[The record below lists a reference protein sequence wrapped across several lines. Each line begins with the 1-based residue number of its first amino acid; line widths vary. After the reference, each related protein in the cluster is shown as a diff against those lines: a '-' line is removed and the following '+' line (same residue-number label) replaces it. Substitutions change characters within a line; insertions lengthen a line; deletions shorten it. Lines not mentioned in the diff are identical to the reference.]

1 MTFLI
6 TSVYVLGDSDT
17 GQSFSRNLD
26 QYMFYGRE
34 LSSGEVSDLYNG
46 GAGIDPYADRINDAV
61 TYYSM
66 DNEDVSGAVLYDVA
80 GTNNGTMTNVTAD
93 TGKIANAR
101 SFNGSSSYIGVPQQV
116 ITDLITADA
125 WTIACWVKHGAAID
139 TQGEYLFA
147 GGNGGTHLGAGIG
160 INIKSTGEF
169 RAFVGYS
176 GSAPIA
182 ESSATVNDDNW
193 HHVVAT
199 YDGTNIQLYVDN
211 VADGNVS
218 APSPTWSTANNVEIG
233 KLGSTRHWDGLIDE
247 FAIYDRA
254 LNTNEIDLL
263 WNSGNGTNPYNI
275 LNDAE
280 IYLPFDSN
288 ADDISG
294 NSNNGT
300 LTNGASISGAT
311 KKVGVG
317 SVEMDNDTANQY
329 VNLSAHIG
337 DVEGNVTGSIALWFR
352 LNEKN
357 RLQGLCTVGDFGNVS
372 SRFRIAYFNTP
383 DELLISLNNGS
394 WVLDYQTVTGGFNV
408 DTWYHVVLTQDG
420 TASKC
425 YINGEEAV
433 ITGGQNVN
441 GGGWF
446 ASMSNLDTF
455 RVGARAYS
463 DDWFLDGFID
473 EFAYYKRALSATEVR
488 HLYNEGNG
496 QNPYDTGLPSP
507 VDVLNGNQTWQ
518 MTLND
523 GVANRSVTFWKTKIF
538 DSWQSDKN
546 SYVWVGGYTYSLGA
560 SLPDVG
566 RTEYYATEPSQQD
579 IVDLWENDLNQ

>member
-1 MTFLI
+1 MT
-6 TSVYVLGDSDT
+6 
-17 GQSFSRNLD
+17 
-26 QYMFYGRE
+26 
-34 LSSGEVSDLYNG
+34 
-46 GAGIDPYADRINDAV
+46 INDAI

-66 DNEDVSGAVLYDVA
+66 DNEDISGTVLYDVA
-80 GTNNGTMTNVTAD
+80 GSNNGTLNNITAD

-116 ITDLITADA
+116 ITDIIAADA
-125 WTIACWVKHGAAID
+125 WTIACWIKHGATID
-139 TQGEYLFA
+139 VQGEYLFA
-147 GGNGGTHLGAGIG
+147 GGNGGSFLGTGVG

-182 ESSATVNDDNW
+182 ESTATINDDAW

-199 YDGTNIQLYVDN
+199 YDGTTIRLYVDN
-211 VADGNVS
+211 QADGSIS

-233 KLGSTRHWDGLIDE
+233 KLSSTRHWDGLIDE

-254 LNTNEIDLL
+254 LSPTEVGDLY
-263 WNSGNGTNPYNI
+263 NSGNGTNPYNI
-275 LNDAE
+275 LNDAL
-280 IYLPFDSN
+280 IYLPFDTN
-288 ADDISG
+288 ADDASG
-294 NSNNGT
+294 NSNNGV

-311 KKVGVG
+311 KKVGAG

-329 VNLSAHIG
+329 VNLSAHVG
-337 DVEGNVTGSIALWFR
+337 DIQGNTNGSIALWFR

-357 RLQGLCTVGDFGNVS
+357 RLQGLCTVGDFGNTA

-394 WVLDYQTVTGGFNV
+394 WQLDYQTVTSGFNI

-420 TASKC
+420 TASKV
-425 YINGEEAV
+425 YLNGEEAV

-446 ASMSNLDTF
+446 ASMSNIDTF
-455 RVGARAYS
+455 RIGARAYS
-463 DDWFLDGFID
+463 DDWFVDGFID
-473 EFAYYKRALSATEVR
+473 EFAYYTRALTPTQVR

-496 QNPYDTGLPSP
+496 QNPYQTNIPAPTDI
-507 VDVLNGNQTWQ
+507 LNGNQTWQ

-523 GVANRSVTFWKTKIF
+523 GVANRTVTFWKTKIF
-538 DSWQSDKN
+538 DSWRSDKN
-546 SYVWVGGYTYSLGA
+546 SYVWVGGYTYSLGVG
-560 SLPDVG
+560 LPDVG
-566 RTEYYATEPSQQD
+566 RTEYYATEPTQQN
-579 IVDLWENDLNQ
+579 IVDLFDNTLNQ